1 MRDVLLQIPFFY
13 ERVAPHSLQQF
24 LLGDQAVGV
33 LSQEEQDVEG
43 LGGER
48 DR

>member
-13 ERVAPHSLQQF
+13 ERVALHSLQQF

-43 LGGER
+43 PGGER